1 MKKFIIALSLLLA
14 VIVSGMLI
22 IWKEQSYSATDLL
35 ENANF
40 QVENATI
47 TLHRIDTDKEDIFSE
62 MKISKETQ
70 QELIQSFQHATFKKT
85 TIKTIDYDYRMTILL
100 NTSYPMF
107 IDSKN
112 KILVLLNTNES
123 FKLIKDNAFFS
134 LLEKAREDSQ
144 KLVNI
149 QHKLNE

>member
-1 MKKFIIALSLLLA
+1 MKKFKIGLSLLLA

-22 IWKEQSYSATDLL
+22 TWKDQSYSAIDLL

-40 QVENATI
+40 HVENSTV
-47 TLHRIDTDKEDIFSE
+47 TLHHIDTDTDTEAIFSE

-70 QELIQSFQHATFKKT
+70 QELIQSFQQATFKKT
-85 TIKTIDYDYRMTILL
+85 AIKTIDYDYRMTISL

-123 FKLIKDNAFFS
+123 FELIKDHAFFS
-134 LLEKAREDSQ
+134 LLEKATEDSQ
-144 KLVNI
+144 N
-149 QHKLNE
+149 

>member
-47 TLHRIDTDKEDIFSE
+47 TLHRIDTDKED
-62 MKISKETQ
+62 
-70 QELIQSFQHATFKKT
+70 
-85 TIKTIDYDYRMTILL
+85 
-100 NTSYPMF
+100 
-107 IDSKN
+107 
-112 KILVLLNTNES
+112 
-123 FKLIKDNAFFS
+123 
-134 LLEKAREDSQ
+134 
-144 KLVNI
+144 
-149 QHKLNE
+149 

>member
-1 MKKFIIALSLLLA
+1 
-14 VIVSGMLI
+14 MLI
-22 IWKEQSYSATDLL
+22 TWKDQSYSAIDLL

-40 QVENATI
+40 HVENSTV
-47 TLHRIDTDKEDIFSE
+47 TLHRIDTDTEDIFSE

-70 QELIQSFQHATFKKT
+70 QELIQSFQQATFKNSHKT
-85 TIKTIDYDYRMTILL
+85 SDYDYRMTISL

-123 FKLIKDNAFFS
+123 FELIKDHAF
-134 LLEKAREDSQ
+134 
-144 KLVNI
+144 
-149 QHKLNE
+149 

>member
-1 MKKFIIALSLLLA
+1 MKKFKVILPLLLA
-14 VIVSGMLI
+14 IILGGMFVT
-22 IWKEQSYSATDLL
+22 WKNQSYSATDIL

-40 QVENATI
+40 DVENPTV
-47 TLHRIDTDKEDIFSE
+47 TLHRIDTDTEDIFSE

-70 QELIQSFQHATFKKT
+70 RELIQSFQQATFKKT
-85 TIKTIDYDYRMTILL
+85 AIKTIDYDYRMTISL

-123 FKLIKDNAFFS
+123 FELIKDHAFFS
-134 LLEKAREDSQ
+134 LLEKATEDSQ
-144 KLVNI
+144 N
-149 QHKLNE
+149 

>member
-1 MKKFIIALSLLLA
+1 MKKFIIALSLLLV

-85 TIKTIDYDYRMTILL
+85 AIKTIDYDYRMTISL

-112 KILVLLNTNES
+112 KILVLLNKNKS
-123 FKLIKDNAFFS
+123 FELIKDNAFFS

-144 KLVNI
+144 KLVSI

>member
-1 MKKFIIALSLLLA
+1 
-14 VIVSGMLI
+14 
-22 IWKEQSYSATDLL
+22 
-35 ENANF
+35 
-40 QVENATI
+40 
-47 TLHRIDTDKEDIFSE
+47 
-62 MKISKETQ
+62 
-70 QELIQSFQHATFKKT
+70 
-85 TIKTIDYDYRMTILL
+85 MTISL

-123 FKLIKDNAFFS
+123 FELIKDNAFFS

-144 KLVNI
+144 KLVSI

>member
-1 MKKFIIALSLLLA
+1 MKKFKLGLSLLLA

-22 IWKEQSYSATDLL
+22 TWKDQSYSAIDLL

-40 QVENATI
+40 HVENSTV
-47 TLHRIDTDKEDIFSE
+47 TLHRIDTDTEDIFSE

-70 QELIQSFQHATFKKT
+70 QELIQSFQQATFKKT
-85 TIKTIDYDYRMTILL
+85 AIKTIDYDYRMTISL

-123 FKLIKDNAFFS
+123 FELIKDHAFFS
-134 LLEKAREDSQ
+134 LLEKATEDSQ
-144 KLVNI
+144 N
-149 QHKLNE
+149 